1 MEECLMATSLLFA
14 VLGVAGEVEAQAAP
28 DGTRAQRYSQ
38 LSRPAKRR
46 VQKAL
51 YEAFYPILE
60 TGQVTYPG
68 PTRAIGEIL
77 ARLISG
83 QLPTAAE
90 LAVFAQ
96 GQDVTELAGQLRVFV
111 DAAIADEE
119 A

>member
-1 MEECLMATSLLFA
+1 MATSLLFA
-14 VLGVAGEVEAQAAP
+14 ILEVAGEVEAAGAA
-28 DGTRAQRYSQ
+28 DGTRARRYSQ
-38 LSRPAKRR
+38 LSRPARRR

-90 LAVFAQ
+90 LAAFAQ
-96 GQDVTELAGQLRVFV
+96 SRDVTDLQNQLTAFV

-119 A
+119 D